1 VIVDSVYGFQ
11 AINVEAQERS
21 PTSLLQWMKRL
32 IRLRRRYPAFGRGT
46 LRMIKPANR
55 KILAY
60 LREYEGETLLIAC
73 NLSRFSQA
81 AELDLQEFSGRVP
94 VELFGNVAFPR
105 IGELPYLLTF
115 GPHGFFWFRLARGE
129 EMGSA

>member
-1 VIVDSVYGFQ
+1 
-11 AINVEAQERS
+11 
-21 PTSLLQWMKRL
+21 MKRL